1 MQYFP
6 IVQKCYP
13 LPPPP
18 SILYIKNILEIIQK
32 FSKNYWTKNAKLIES
47 FFDRVKSRLVFF

>member
-1 MQYFP
+1 M
-6 IVQKCYP
+6 

-18 SILYIKNILEIIQK
+18 PPILYIKNILEIIQK

-47 FFDRVKSRLVFF
+47 FFDRVKSSEKRADLNKKQCF